1 MQSSP
6 TPRSRTSCS
15 HRAARESA
23 VRPTHS
29 ARRSTS
35 SWSSGPSSRRKP
47 TSRRSSDVAS
57 CSRRIHM
64 NPSTAGTSSDVQGLV
79 GELVQRARA
88 AQRIAEGYDQAR
100 IDELVAAAGW
110 AIIEPARNRALAE
123 LAVDVT
129 GIGNVP
135 DKILKNHRKTLGL
148 LRDLNG
154 AKSVGVI
161 AEHAATGI
169 VEIARPVGV
178 VCAITPS
185 TNPGATPANK
195 IINALKGRN
204 AVIVAPSP
212 KGWAIGAKL
221 IEYIHAQFDRI
232 GAPRDL
238 VQCLPAPIDKASTN
252 ELMRQ

>member
-1 MQSSP
+1 MNHP
-6 TPRSRTSCS
+6 TAGAP
-15 HRAARESA
+15 SA
-23 VRPTHS
+23 VE
-29 ARRSTS
+29 A
-35 SWSSGPSSRRKP
+35 
-47 TSRRSSDVAS
+47 
-57 CSRRIHM
+57 
-64 NPSTAGTSSDVQGLV
+64 LV
-79 GELVQRARA
+79 GELVHRARA

-100 IDELVAAAGW
+100 IDDVVAAAGW
-110 AIIEPARNRALAE
+110 AIIEPGRNRALAE
-123 LAVDVT
+123 LAVADT

-135 DKILKNHRKTLGL
+135 DKIAKNHRKTLGL

-161 AEHAATGI
+161 ADHPATGI

-212 KGWAIGAKL
+212 KGWATAARLVGFVQAEL
-221 IEYIHAQFDRI
+221 ERTGMPQDLAR
-232 GAPRDL
+232 GL
-238 VQCLPAPIDKASTN
+238 VQVLPAPVTKDATAA
-252 ELMRQ
+252 L